1 MKFIINVPE
10 GNTCDCEDCP
20 FIKNENVCQYLGE
33 NKICDKY
40 NFAELHLEE
49 INNTI

>member
-20 FIKNENVCQYLGE
+20 FRDKSKVASFFFGE
-33 NKICDKY
+33 QCNGYCY
-40 NFAELHLEE
+40 F
-49 INNTI
+49 